1 MDKHKDLLEAC
12 DAVVHKHEL
21 TYSLAYLEKP
31 TWVVYFLVEQDKIVY
46 IGESYKPLSRL
57 LSHAKEGKKQF
68 DKAYYKILPK
78 YSNTRLYEA
87 MCMSYLGEPTKYNVL
102 YKFVSA
108 DVNPLTNLAQ

>member
-21 TYSLAYLEKP
+21 SYRLSNREEE
-31 TWVVYFLVEQDKIVY
+31 TWVVYFLVEKEKIVY
-46 IGESYKPLSRL
+46 IGESYKPYARL
-57 LSHAKEGKKQF
+57 LSHLKEGKKQF

-78 YSNTRLYEA
+78 YSNTRLYES
-87 MCMSYLGEPTKYNVL
+87 MCMYYLGEPTNYNVL
-102 YKFVSA
+102 YKFVSV